1 MRGCAAVRRCSLP
14 VNSEKICL
22 YLIRAES
29 KTEFVLLVL
38 NCVVVIKMSC
48 PVHFLKY

>member
-22 YLIRAES
+22 YLIRVES
-29 KTEFVLLVL
+29 KTEKVHAASAELCGSDDNVMF
-38 NCVVVIKMSC
+38 C
-48 PVHFLKY
+48 PLP